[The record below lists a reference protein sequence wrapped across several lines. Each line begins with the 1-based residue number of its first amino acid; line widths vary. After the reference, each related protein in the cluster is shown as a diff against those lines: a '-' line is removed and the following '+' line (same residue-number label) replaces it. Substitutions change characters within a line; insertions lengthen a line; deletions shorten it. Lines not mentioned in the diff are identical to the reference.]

1 MNQIASMG
9 SIGIYLGIFSSL
21 MLAVCLYFS
30 LTYFEHLKYGD
41 DRLIKQSKLIAV
53 ISLVTRFDGTCFF
66 PTLCI
71 QSNDEFITNDERN
84 DCL

>member
-30 LTYFEHLKYGD
+30 LTYFEHLKFGD

-53 ISLVTRFDGTCFF
+53 ISLVLALMVPTFF
-66 PTLCI
+66 QLYVFN
-71 QSNDEFITNDERN
+71 QMMNF
-84 DCL
+84 

>member
-9 SIGIYLGIFSSL
+9 SIGIYLGIFSSF

-53 ISLVTRFDGTCFF
+53 ISLVLALMVPAFYQLYLFNQMMN
-66 PTLCI
+66 L
-71 QSNDEFITNDERN
+71 
-84 DCL
+84 

>member
-53 ISLVTRFDGTCFF
+53 ISLVLALMVPAFF
-66 PTLCI
+66 QLYVFN
-71 QSNDEFITNDERN
+71 QMMNF
-84 DCL
+84 